1 MIYYQFLK
9 YKIKFYKKL
18 KKDLKNFNEPYWWTH
33 AKPRL
38 IDNLEWEPTA
48 DVVIVGAGYTGL
60 SAALTLLKSGLK
72 VIIIDSE
79 IPGYGASSRNG
90 GITSGKIKPSIK
102 ELISKFGL
110 ELAKKMIEEGETAR
124 QDLYDFIRKE
134 KIDCDLKIN
143 GMFIGALSKKSHE
156 NQKKDDDFNS
166 EYLGIENRI
175 VEKKD
180 VPKFIGS
187 KKYVGGIFDKK
198 IGSIHPAKLVI
209 SMTKMVRKSGGYIFN
224 KTTFKN
230 CEKKGELYHILT
242 NRGLVKSKHLII
254 ATNAYTDKNLPWLR
268 KKLIPVISEMIS
280 TSEIGNNRVNSLMPK
295 LSTFGE
301 ALNLFHYFRPSPDGK
316 RILIGGRRVQ
326 YNNEDPTKKLVY
338 GLLEIFPELKEIEI
352 SNHWYGYVTFP
363 FDQIPKL
370 VIHNGIIYAAGYCG
384 SGTVWSRWFG
394 KKAAEIILNFE
405 QKSAFY
411 NIPFKKIPFYNGY
424 PWFVPIA
431 IEYFKIQDW
440 WINSKE

>member
-1 MIYYQFLK
+1 M
-9 YKIKFYKKL
+9 KK
-18 KKDLKNFNEPYWWTH
+18 NQNEFNEPYWWSQ
-33 AKPRL
+33 AKPEE
-38 IDNLEWEPTA
+38 IDAVEWQPTS
-48 DVVIVGAGYTGL
+48 DVVIAGAGYTGL

-72 VIIIDSE
+72 VIIIDTE

-90 GITSGKIKPSIK
+90 GITSGKIKPSLK
-102 ELISKFGL
+102 ELISRFGL
-110 ELAKKMIEEGETAR
+110 DLSKKMIKEGEVAR

-143 GMFIGALSKKSHE
+143 GMFIGAVSNNGFE
-156 NQKKDDDFNS
+156 NQKKEAGFNLDS
-166 EYLGIENRI
+166 LGIGNTL

-180 VPKFIGS
+180 VSDFICS

-198 IGSIHPAKLVI
+198 IGSINPAKLVI
-209 SMTKMVRKSGGYIFN
+209 SMVNIVKKSGGYIFD

-230 CEKKGELYHILT
+230 CEKKGNLFHIT
-242 NRGLVKSKHLII
+242 TEKGLVKSKHVII

-316 RILIGGRRVQ
+316 RILIGGRRIR
-326 YNNEDPTKKLVY
+326 YNNKDQTKKLMT
-338 GLLEIFPELKEIEI
+338 GLLEIFPELKNVEI

-370 VIHNGIIYAAGYCG
+370 VMHNGIIYAAGYCG

-394 KKAAEIILNFE
+394 KKAAEIILNIE
-405 QKSAFY
+405 HKSAFY

-424 PWFVPIA
+424 PWFVPVV
-431 IEYFKIQDW
+431 IEYFKFQDW